1 MADID
6 ITKDISGRNSFNPI
20 YVDTTG
26 SLRRAPDGS
35 ILNISGVNSSTGF
48 QVNGKEVLLA
58 DDSGSISLSL
68 QNAYDKSIPDIDGA
82 VRVRLTNGKPLIFSN
97 ENGLSEFLRIDPTG
111 KIKISSELK
120 IDSSIVSIFASYLE
134 ADHWNIF
141 ASDGNKISLIIEP
154 KPGVVYVDKVVRI
167 RSSYDGPI
175 DFYIDN
181 AGKTYIRSLIF
192 DEISGPKI
200 TEITDKLTQIENQ
213 LLNVNPSNILG
224 FEFIQNSPS
233 ANWTIIHNANTKR
246 IQFTIYDENM
256 RYILP
261 NDVIHLNE
269 NTMIVQFGVEQT
281 GVCIFTCL
289 IPPVTTLI
297 S

>member
-1 MADID
+1 MADND
-6 ITKDISGRNSFNPI
+6 LTKDISGRDSFNPI

-26 SLRRAPDGS
+26 GLRRAPDGA

-48 QVNGKEVLLA
+48 KVNGKEVLLA

-68 QNAYDKSIPDIDGA
+68 QNAYDKSIPDADGV
-82 VRVRLTNGKPLIFSN
+82 VRVKLSPSKPLVFSN
-97 ENGLSEFLRIDPTG
+97 NNGLSEFLRIDPTG
-111 KIKISSELK
+111 KIKISSELRV
-120 IDSSIVSIFASYLE
+120 DSSIVSIFASYLE

-141 ASDGNKISLIIEP
+141 ANDGNKISLLIEP
-154 KPGVVYVDKVVRI
+154 KQGILYADKVVRI

-181 AGKTYIRSLIF
+181 VGKTYIRSLIF

-213 LLNVNPSNILG
+213 LLHVNPSNILG
-224 FEFIQNSPS
+224 FEFIQNEPS
-233 ANWTIIHNANTKR
+233 SNWTIIHNANTKR

-261 NDVIHLNE
+261 DDVIHLNE
-269 NTMIVQFGVEQT
+269 NTMIIQFGAEQT

-289 IPPVTTLI
+289 IPPVTTLT